1 MITDKR
7 KILIEWAYRIRDGKP
22 NPKSMAH
29 QIILE
34 GVLKDFGWGVEERNE
49 LLKNLQEDSPGV
61 WVGMT
66 KDGNKRYFKD
76 KESLQRALKRGS
88 VTAADKKD
96 DDEVDRDAG
105 KPKDTDFFD
114 RGLDKDDEEKPEEKP
129 EDDEQKAKELKKEL
143 EGKISNHLD
152 YQSRIT
158 TLEARAEFKDDIKKE
173 EKLKKELRE
182 MRESMS
188 TLEGDF
194 KDRAATLVAIA
205 HLYGRRE
212 NSGFGKNNLGLADRD
227 QLFKNR
233 ENLMELYDEAKP
245 ELVEKGVRKVRKN
258 KVSEDFVNESFD
270 TLPKPLQEALAR
282 KGKVGKPADKK
293 HFLGYVREDGSV
305 TSDVNDPNIKKDE
318 NGNPVI
324 KRGGLPSKDR
334 ARLIWR
340 IYLEQGG
347 IDAYTGLPLDLES
360 MDLEHVVGFKNDDAG
375 EPTMDD
381 YLNREHEANQVLTSS
396 RTNQLKSDSSMKD
409 FFESNVDI
417 LKDKTPEDFERIEKG
432 FKQANEM
439 IPRTEQTALRLMD
452 EVSFKKKGGGS
463 ISKSDYDS
471 LPENEKPE
479 LQTTDAGTPRVATA
493 RLNSNVTRETL
504 SQEFENEDKYYKEVR
519 DTLLENT
526 DDKKERGKILRIRS
540 KIGKRTLN
548 ALGLSAQVIGPDGR
562 RTNAIS
568 NSDEFYRAFLESMAD
583 ASPEEQQELKKAWFE
598 ASRLAASDEVR
609 SKGKPEQTN
618 QFRKFL
624 REKGIPSDEV
634 LKNPQYAKLWKYK
647 NDDGEVV

>member
-1 MITDKR
+1 MIVDKN
-7 KILIEWAYRIRDGKP
+7 KILIEWAYRTRDGKP

-34 GVLKDFGWGVEERNE
+34 GVLKDFGWGIEERIE

-61 WVGMT
+61 FVGMT

-88 VTAADKKD
+88 VTPVDKKD

-114 RGLDKDDEEKPEEKP
+114 RDLDKDDEEKP

-143 EGKISNHLD
+143 EGEISDHLD

-158 TLEARAEFKDDIKKE
+158 TLEARAEFEDDIKKE

-227 QLFKNR
+227 QLYKNR

-258 KVSEDFVNESFD
+258 KVSEDFVRESFD

-409 FFESNVDI
+409 FFESKVDI

-471 LPENEKPE
+471 LPEDEKPE

-526 DDKKERGKILRIRS
+526 DDKKEREKILRIRS

-548 ALGLSAQVIGPDGR
+548 ALGLSAQIIGPDGR

-568 NSDEFYRAFLESMAD
+568 NSDEFYRAFLETMAD

-624 REKGIPSDEV
+624 RERGIPSDEV